1 MSEHNSG
8 ELGRRRSIAPLY
20 QRLPRGPHQLG
31 PTEVARHQ
39 RLRMHGAMVEAVA
52 ANGYA
57 STSVKQIIGLAGV
70 SRRAFYEQFANKEE
84 CFLATFDLIAARG
97 VKRVHEAYRSTG
109 GGLERRIRAS
119 VGELTGEIE
128 SNAKGAGLVIVQ
140 AQTAG
145 APGLARLRKATGT
158 FEQMLCSS
166 FAHAGDAEPLP
177 VPIVRG
183 IVGGM
188 HEATAV
194 RLRTGRAE
202 EIPAL
207 NEELVQ
213 WTLLFRTTAAERL
226 SEHLATQA
234 RASSLACAYARRT
247 GGTSGRWSGAGSTL
261 EAWMPAGLRAVS
273 PSRSRDRLAAP
284 CSDEELRE
292 RLRSSVLNLAV
303 VDDYHELSAPQIAE
317 EAGVPIESFF
327 ELFDSK
333 EECFLAAFDDLSDEL
348 LGIAADPDLVSDDWA
363 RAVRRVVGELLG
375 LLADRPLYAHIIASE
390 APSACPEALERD
402 CELAHGIATLLTEG
416 APEPARNKLAVEGVA
431 GALWHTIRCQVTS
444 GQIHLLPALSDYL
457 TYIVLAPFIGADAA
471 AEIVIEEDSA
481 LAAGAPVA
489 G

>member
-1 MSEHNSG
+1 MPEHNGG
-8 ELGRRRSIAPLY
+8 ELGATRSIAPLY
-20 QRLPRGPHQLG
+20 QRLPRGPHQLA

-57 STSVKQIIGLAGV
+57 NTSVKQIIGLAGV

-97 VKRVHEAYRSTG
+97 VKRVHDAYRSTG
-109 GGLERRIRAS
+109 GGLEQRIRAS
-119 VGELTGEIE
+119 VGEFTGEIE
-128 SNAKGAGLVIVQ
+128 SNAKGAGLAIVQ

-166 FAHAGDAEPLP
+166 FAHASDAEPLP

-202 EIPAL
+202 EIPTL
-207 NEELVQ
+207 NEEIAQ
-213 WTLLFRTTAAERL
+213 WTLLFHTGAGERL
-226 SEHLATQA
+226 SERLAARA
-234 RASSLACAYARRT
+234 RASSLAGAYARRP
-247 GGTSGRWSGAGSTL
+247 GGSDGRWSGAGSTL
-261 EAWMPAGLRAVS
+261 DAWMPPGLHAVS
-273 PSRSRDRLAAP
+273 PSRSGNRLAAP
-284 CSDEELRE
+284 RSDEELRE

-317 EAGVPIESFF
+317 QAGVPIESFF
-327 ELFDSK
+327 ELFESK

-348 LGIAADPDLVSDDWA
+348 LGIAADPDLVSGDWV

-375 LLADRPLYAHIIASE
+375 VLAERPLYAHIIASE

-481 LAAGAPVA
+481 LADARIAS
-489 G
+489 